1 MESQKYDFLE
11 IITKGFSFLFFFPSF
26 LFFTLVYDRVAALD
40 RTRRKQRVSIS
51 NSLAEIKL
59 NILQEINK
67 RVAFLGS

>member
-1 MESQKYDFLE
+1 MESQKYDFLVM
-11 IITKGFSFLFFFPSF
+11 ITKGFSFLFFFLLF
-26 LFFTLVYDRVAALD
+26 FFFTLVCDRVAALD

-59 NILQEINK
+59 NLHQEINK